1 MFQQKSTTIIS
12 IEANIGAGKTTL
24 LEKLRMQLSIHL
36 HLENANEKKNIIF
49 LEEPVKI
56 WETIQDAS
64 GNTMIQKFYAD
75 QNKYAFSFQIMAYI
89 SRLSLLKKA
98 IRENPGSI
106 IITER
111 SLNTD
116 KMVFAK
122 MLFDSGLIEDV
133 NYQIYLKWFDE
144 FAEECPLNKI
154 IYINADPEI
163 CYGRIKKRS
172 RAGESCI
179 PLAYLQECH
188 KYHENMIDTLSLNV
202 DLLILNGNDNIIENC
217 NILNEWISKI
227 NNFIYN

>member
-24 LEKLRMQLSIHL
+24 LEKLRLQLRL
-36 HLENANEKKNIIF
+36 HLESANENKNIIF

-89 SRLSLLKKA
+89 SRLSLLKKT
-98 IRENPGSI
+98 IRENPCSI

-144 FAEECPLNKI
+144 FAEECSLNKI

-172 RAGESCI
+172 RVGESCI
-179 PLAYLQECH
+179 PLAYLQDCH
-188 KYHENMIDTLSLNV
+188 KYHENMIDTLTLNV
-202 DLLILNGNDNIIENC
+202 ELLILNGNDDIIENC
-217 NILNEWISKI
+217 NILNEWIAKI
-227 NNFIYN
+227 SNFICK